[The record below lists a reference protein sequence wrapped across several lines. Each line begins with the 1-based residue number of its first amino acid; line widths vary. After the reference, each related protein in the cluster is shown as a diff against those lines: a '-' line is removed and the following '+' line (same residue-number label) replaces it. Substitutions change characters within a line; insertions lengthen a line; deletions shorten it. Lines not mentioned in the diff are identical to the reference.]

1 MRMHYNYIFNLLSY
15 LMGSVISQSLNIK
28 TKIVYD
34 LSSFGE
40 QDSVSS
46 ASVSPLWPEVTNYS
60 VISHL
65 SCLSFHNRMSIYT
78 TLNNPLYLLLWIA
91 HAGEDP
97 LDGQSGQALQYEG
110 ELHVVRGPGEQ
121 LHHQPVGLLDT
132 EKIVTRSAEANLAGP
147 TSCDNESSWGGE
159 ICCSLASW
167 SLATSSQ
174 LSPAGFVLLS
184 ASAISWA
191 GSGAGCWAGKV
202 KIISQ
207 LFKDMNHDT
216 PHIRPHENIKY
227 IVR

>member
-1 MRMHYNYIFNLLSY
+1 
-15 LMGSVISQSLNIK
+15 MGSVISQSLNIK
-28 TKIVYD
+28 TKIVCD
-34 LSSFGE
+34 LSASGE

-78 TLNNPLYLLLWIA
+78 TLNNSLYLLLWIA

-97 LDGQSGQALQYEG
+97 LDGQSGQTLQYEG
-110 ELHVVRGPGEQ
+110 ELDVVRGPGEQ
-121 LHHQPVGLLDT
+121 LHHQPVGLLHT
-132 EKIVTRSAEANLAGP
+132 EKITRTAEANLSEP

-174 LSPAGFVLLS
+174 LSPAGFVLFS
-184 ASAISWA
+184 ASISLS
-191 GSGAGCWAGKV
+191 GSGAGRWAGKG
-202 KIISQ
+202 KIMSQ
-207 LFKDMNHDT
+207 LFKDMNF
-216 PHIRPHENIKY
+216 E
-227 IVR
+227 